1 MTDPLQAEIDG
12 GRSSRASA
20 ISVGAAMVVAAIA
33 AMWTIELVDT
43 VLLSD
48 RLQANGIVPRQRSS
62 IDGIAYSPF
71 LHLGWPHLIAN
82 TVPFVVLGVLV
93 SLWGWRRWILVT
105 LIIVVAGGGA
115 TWILARPAN
124 HIGASGVVFGYF
136 GFLIGAVF
144 YERRLWPI
152 VPAGIAVFA
161 YGSAIVGG
169 LVPTEGV
176 SWEGHG
182 FGAAAGLI
190 AAKLTSR
197 RAGPAPEHDLP

>member
-1 MTDPLQAEIDG
+1 
-12 GRSSRASA
+12 
-20 ISVGAAMVVAAIA
+20 MVVVAIA

-43 VLLSD
+43 VLLD
-48 RLQANGIVPRQRSS
+48 ERLQANGIVPRQRTS

-82 TVPFVVLGVLV
+82 TVPFLVLGVLV
-93 SLWGWRRWILVT
+93 SLWGWRRWVAVT
-105 LIIVVAGGGA
+105 LMIAVLGGA
-115 TWILARPAN
+115 ATWLLARPGN
-124 HIGASGVVFGYF
+124 HIGASGLVFGYF

-161 YGSAIVGG
+161 YGSAVVAG
-169 LVPTEGV
+169 LAPTEGV

-182 FGAAAGLI
+182 FGAVAGLV
-190 AAKLTSR
+190 AAKLTTQR
-197 RAGPAPEHDLP
+197 D